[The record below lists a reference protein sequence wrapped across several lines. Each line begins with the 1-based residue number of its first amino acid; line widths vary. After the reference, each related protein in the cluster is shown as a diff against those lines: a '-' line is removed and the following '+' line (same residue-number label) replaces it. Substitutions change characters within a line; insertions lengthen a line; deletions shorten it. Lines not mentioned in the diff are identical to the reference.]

1 MKLIMILACIGIT
14 LVISEIMISE
24 FNDGGHS
31 NYASWVAG
39 CYMTLSVMYLF
50 TERDLACVLCAM
62 PTITILVVKVVRRMN
77 HEERV

>member
-50 TERDLACVLCAM
+50 TGRDLACV
-62 PTITILVVKVVRRMN
+62 TILVVNLVRRMN